1 MIGDTLSSQNTDT
14 LSLLQQKQI
23 SPAKADS
30 DSLQL
35 ADLHAVQ
42 EVDSG
47 FEGTPISYSPRTDDA
62 IALTLLAC
70 FFLSSIVLAR
80 GKKFLSQQVKDFVLH
95 RERTSIFDSSTA
107 ADVRYLLVLVLQT
120 CVLSGIT
127 FRNYFHDTSPTLM
140 NQVSPLLLLG
150 IYVGFCLAYFLLKWL
165 IYMFLGWTFFDKNK
179 TNIWLES
186 YSALIYYVGF
196 ALFPFVLF
204 LVYFDLSLTNLVII
218 GSIILIFTKILMFY
232 KWIKLFFHQFSG
244 LFLLILY
251 FCALEIVPCL
261 LLYQV
266 LVSQPK
272 PASEKSPYYDI
283 AEKYGVKID
292 FRPFIKVE
300 SLSAKEFRQQKI
312 SILDHTA
319 VIFTSRHAIDHFFT
333 LCTELR
339 VTIPETMKYFCV
351 TEAVALYIQK
361 YVQYRKRKIFF
372 GATGKI
378 EDLIPSIVK
387 HKTEKYLVP
396 MSDVH
401 NDDVKNLLDKNNIQH
416 TEAVMYRTVSN
427 DFTPDEEFDYDM
439 LVFFSPAGV
448 TSLKKNFP
456 DFNQREI
463 KIGTFGS
470 TTAQAVRDAGLRLD
484 LEAPTVQAPS
494 MTAALDMFIRE
505 NNK

>member
-1 MIGDTLSSQNTDT
+1 MKI
-14 LSLLQQKQI
+14 
-23 SPAKADS
+23 
-30 DSLQL
+30 
-35 ADLHAVQ
+35 
-42 EVDSG
+42 
-47 FEGTPISYSPRTDDA
+47 
-62 IALTLLAC
+62 
-70 FFLSSIVLAR
+70 
-80 GKKFLSQQVKDFVLH
+80 KK
-95 RERTSIFDSSTA
+95 
-107 ADVRYLLVLVLQT
+107 
-120 CVLSGIT
+120 
-127 FRNYFHDTSPTLM
+127 
-140 NQVSPLLLLG
+140 
-150 IYVGFCLAYFLLKWL
+150 
-165 IYMFLGWTFFDKNK
+165 
-179 TNIWLES
+179 
-186 YSALIYYVGF
+186 
-196 ALFPFVLF
+196 
-204 LVYFDLSLTNLVII
+204 
-218 GSIILIFTKILMFY
+218 
-232 KWIKLFFHQFSG
+232 
-244 LFLLILY
+244 
-251 FCALEIVPCL
+251 
-261 LLYQV
+261 V

-300 SLSAKEFRQQKI
+300 SLSAKEFRQQKV
-312 SILDHTA
+312 SILDH
-319 VIFTSRHAIDHFFT
+319 TSRHAIDHFFN

-378 EDLIPSIVK
+378 EDLVPSIVK

-427 DFTPDEEFDYDM
+427 DFTSDEEFDYDM

-456 DFNQREI
+456 DFDQKEI
-463 KIGTFGS
+463 RIGTFGS

-494 MTAALDMFIRE
+494 MTAALDMFIKE